1 MRLNLNTDNKN
12 ISSFLLHISCSSM
25 YRVGTKVKPMA
36 KAKIITHKGEFE
48 SIFCPAHVTIF
59 ATEKSDIDENDIME
73 KVRLL

>member
-1 MRLNLNTDNKN
+1 
-12 ISSFLLHISCSSM
+12 M